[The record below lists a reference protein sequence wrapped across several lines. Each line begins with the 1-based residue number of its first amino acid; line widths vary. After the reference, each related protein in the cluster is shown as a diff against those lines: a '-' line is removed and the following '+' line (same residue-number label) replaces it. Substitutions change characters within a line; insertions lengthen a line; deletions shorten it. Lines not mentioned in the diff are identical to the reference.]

1 MRKIGVQE
9 DHKELKSD
17 NNYPVLEVK
26 NISKKF
32 PGVTALDN
40 VDLAVQRGEVH
51 AIVGENGA
59 GKSTFCNIVTGIL
72 NPDEGDIFIKGENV
86 LFTHPS
92 QALHA
97 GIRMVY
103 QERNLIPFLTGAQN
117 ICLGEEPAKWG
128 GIVDEKQLLE
138 NAGKLSKRIG
148 VDVPLKISVSEM
160 SAAQRQMIEILR
172 ALLYKPLLLILDE
185 PTSSL
190 TESDVEILFKTIR
203 QIKDEGISVIFI
215 SHNMDE
221 VFSVSDV
228 ISVFRNGKKIITKK
242 NGDMDRNEC
251 VKYMVNR
258 EISQLFPDVHP
269 SRAGKIFEMDKV
281 SDYGFLHDIDFFVE
295 KGEVVGLYGLV
306 GSGRTELAELIY
318 GLRPIK
324 KGMMFFKGE
333 EIVPS
338 IKDMLAQKLF
348 LIPEDRRE
356 KGLFSNLNLQINLN
370 ISFIDKLTN
379 KLGIINRKEAASMAK
394 KIADY
399 KNLQV
404 KYTDINQDINTLSG
418 GNQQKVVIGRWI
430 SHEEIKFLIM
440 DEPTQGIDVGA
451 KYEIYTIIRQ
461 LAEERGAGL
470 LFISSELPELI
481 GICDRIYVFKD
492 GTVSGELNRKEFDN
506 EKILHL
512 ALK

>member
-1 MRKIGVQE
+1 MGKIGVQE
-9 DHKELKSD
+9 DHQELKND
-17 NNYPVLEVK
+17 NNYPILEVK
-26 NISKKF
+26 KISKKF

-138 NAGKLSKRIG
+138 NADKLSKRIG

-228 ISVFRNGKKIITKK
+228 ISVFRNGKKIITKN

-258 EISQLFPDVHP
+258 EISQLFPDV
-269 SRAGKIFEMDKV
+269 
-281 SDYGFLHDIDFFVE
+281 
-295 KGEVVGLYGLV
+295 
-306 GSGRTELAELIY
+306 
-318 GLRPIK
+318 
-324 KGMMFFKGE
+324 
-333 EIVPS
+333 
-338 IKDMLAQKLF
+338 
-348 LIPEDRRE
+348 
-356 KGLFSNLNLQINLN
+356 
-370 ISFIDKLTN
+370 
-379 KLGIINRKEAASMAK
+379 
-394 KIADY
+394 
-399 KNLQV
+399 
-404 KYTDINQDINTLSG
+404 
-418 GNQQKVVIGRWI
+418 
-430 SHEEIKFLIM
+430 
-440 DEPTQGIDVGA
+440 
-451 KYEIYTIIRQ
+451 
-461 LAEERGAGL
+461 
-470 LFISSELPELI
+470 
-481 GICDRIYVFKD
+481 
-492 GTVSGELNRKEFDN
+492 
-506 EKILHL
+506 
-512 ALK
+512 

>member
-1 MRKIGVQE
+1 LQYK
-9 DHKELKSD
+9 
-17 NNYPVLEVK
+17 
-26 NISKKF
+26 
-32 PGVTALDN
+32 
-40 VDLAVQRGEVH
+40 GER
-51 AIVGENGA
+51 
-59 GKSTFCNIVTGIL
+59 

-228 ISVFRNGKKIITKK
+228 ISVFRNGKKIITKN

-251 VKYMVNR
+251 IKHMVNR

-281 SDYGFLHDIDFFVE
+281 SDYGFLHDIDLFVE

-324 KGMMFFKGE
+324 KGT
-333 EIVPS
+333 I
-338 IKDMLAQKLF
+338 
-348 LIPEDRRE
+348 
-356 KGLFSNLNLQINLN
+356 
-370 ISFIDKLTN
+370 LT
-379 KLGIINRKEAASMAK
+379 L
-394 KIADY
+394 
-399 KNLQV
+399 
-404 KYTDINQDINTLSG
+404 T
-418 GNQQKVVIGRWI
+418 
-430 SHEEIKFLIM
+430 F
-440 DEPTQGIDVGA
+440 
-451 KYEIYTIIRQ
+451 
-461 LAEERGAGL
+461 
-470 LFISSELPELI
+470 
-481 GICDRIYVFKD
+481 
-492 GTVSGELNRKEFDN
+492 
-506 EKILHL
+506 
-512 ALK
+512 